1 MLTEWFETNS
11 KYSDARR
18 VTYCDFPKEW
28 SWDVSIRC
36 WRRRRLSSAKIGRM
50 YYVHPTAG
58 ELYYLHMLLMFVSGA
73 MSFVDI
79 RTFQNTV
86 YETEN
91 RLEGGG

>member
-1 MLTEWFETNS
+1 L
-11 KYSDARR
+11 KYSDARLL
-18 VTYCDFPKEW
+18 TYCDFPREW

-58 ELYYLHMLLMFVSGA
+58 ELYYLRMLLMFVSGA
-73 MSFVDI
+73 TSFVDI

-86 YETEN
+86 
-91 RLEGGG
+91 